1 MNLVYTTSTDDFQ
14 PISFGDSYLYDN
26 YGRLVSFLKSKL
38 NTVELNRLSKPILNS
53 SRNIEWH
60 SVYNGPMKPLD
71 TFSKEHQILVE
82 SQYLELSKKIN
93 KTISE
98 FKLGQDKDKEEWAKI
113 LSLVF
118 KTSDNKLLSNGQD
131 WVFIW
136 GWQFRNKLIIESPD
150 FNIPNEPVEQI
161 IPTTLVDD
169 HIVNNI
175 IDDGITDDP
184 FVVSEIVQEP
194 LPEINDIVEL
204 KREKVKISFWYRIKR
219 FFRWVAYRFWGLMLL
234 IIFILLL
241 LCLCKKCCG
250 TNNSIDNEN
259 IDKELKRIE
268 NRIQERCPASNAT
281 L

>member
-1 MNLVYTTSTDDFQ
+1 MNLVYTISTDDFQ

-26 YGRLVSFLKSKL
+26 YGRLISFVKSKL
-38 NTVELNRLSKPILNS
+38 NSIELNRLSKPILNS

-60 SVYNGPMKPLD
+60 SVYKGPMQPLD
-71 TFSKEHQILVE
+71 TFSKEHQIFVE
-82 SQYLELSKKIN
+82 NQYLELCKKIN

-98 FKLGQDKDKEEWAKI
+98 FKLGQDKDKEEWARI

-150 FNIPNEPVEQI
+150 FNIPEEPVEQI
-161 IPTTLVDD
+161 IPSTL
-169 HIVNNI
+169 
-175 IDDGITDDP
+175 IDDENVNFKLEEDIADDP
-184 FVVSEIVQEP
+184 FVFSSINQEP
-194 LPEINDIVEL
+194 LPEVNNIVEV
-204 KREKVKISFWYRIKR
+204 KSEKVKISFWYRVKR
-219 FFRWVAYRFWGLMLL
+219 FFRWVAYRFWGLMFL
-234 IIFILLL
+234 IIFILIL

-250 TNNSIDNEN
+250 INNSIDNEK